1 MKFVALRAFP
11 SSVSNAKYLTFG
23 TPNTKNKQY
32 QKVLAFATV
41 ESLFWN
47 GMKGNAIWFLLFFIH
62 LSLSSQIKYLFLFSL
77 WVIRSL
83 LHPFHSHRLFCSS
96 LFPFAFFSFHSW
108 AITNFLST
116 ISQIPSSLIYKISF
130 TILSLSLSLS
140 PLCSIS
146 YIKATWFGLIHL
158 KAKTLLFC
166 LASQFMGLYFS
177 VVDSI

>member
-11 SSVSNAKYLTFG
+11 SSVSNAKYLAFG

-47 GMKGNAIWFLLFFIH
+47 DTKGNAIWFLLFFIH

-83 LHPFHSHRLFCSS
+83 RHPFHSHRLFCSS

-130 TILSLSLSLS
+130 TVFSLSLSLSLS
-140 PLCSIS
+140 SLFYLIHQSYLVRFNSSQSKNITILSSIS
-146 YIKATWFGLIHL
+146 VYGFV
-158 KAKTLLFC
+158 F
-166 LASQFMGLYFS
+166 
-177 VVDSI
+177 